1 MKNSLTEL
9 SLVCLCLIIIVL
21 IFSDQSLAQIDPSTC
36 LGAWLFDDDEANIED
51 DVTGNGSNGTYMG
64 APNWADGVFG
74 KALACDGVD
83 DYVNCGDVDI
93 LDVGTCCK

>member
-36 LGAWLFDDDEANIED
+36 LGAWLFDDDEAEVEE
-51 DVTGNGSNGTYMG
+51 DVTGNGSNGTYWDLQIGQMVYLG
-64 APNWADGVFG
+64 RHWPAME
-74 KALACDGVD
+74 
-83 DYVNCGDVDI
+83 
-93 LDVGTCCK
+93 